1 MNYAFQ
7 TKVSAS
13 FSDSMQLTIE
23 ALKAEGFGVVSQV
36 DMDKKFK
43 EALGKEFKRYTILG
57 VCMPS
62 YAYQAVAEEE
72 LIGLL
77 LPCNLVVV
85 EKEEGVTLV
94 AAVNPMVT
102 MQSVSNPA
110 LAPLANDVAEK
121 LQRVIRTLAEKQ

>member
-1 MNYAFQ
+1 
-7 TKVSAS
+7 
-13 FSDSMQLTIE
+13 
-23 ALKAEGFGVVSQV
+23 
-36 DMDKKFK
+36 
-43 EALGKEFKRYTILG
+43 
-57 VCMPS
+57 MPS